1 MPKLIVPAAAA
12 LLLGAVVTEIYS
24 RLLAGQYFGLYVLAA
39 AAVFVGAYIS
49 TRLALRQVVVQDTQQ
64 PARRREGGASRPA
77 RKGAGGAD
85 ASRRKPV
92 RADRGPAPGNGRES
106 GQVKW
111 FNRNKGF
118 GFIIRDAGGE
128 IFVHQRS
135 LADPGRRS
143 LRDGQRVTFTVVEH
157 EKGLQAES
165 VTVDDDQVGADPA
178 NADQIG
184 ADPADGA
191 AAD

>member
-39 AAVFVGAYIS
+39 TAVFVGAYIS
-49 TRLALRQVVVQDTQQ
+49 TWLALRQVVVQDTQK
-64 PARRREGGASRPA
+64 PARRRDGGGSRPA

-85 ASRRKPV
+85 AGRRRKSAQ
-92 RADRGPAPGNGRES
+92 ADRGPAPGNGRES

-165 VTVDDDQVGADPA
+165 VSVDDDQVGADPV
-178 NADQIG
+178 
-184 ADPADGA
+184 DGA